1 MALPRHPAARASTLR
16 APKVRVVRF
25 SDQPS
30 WEPSFWG
37 GDMIVFLKGRNA
49 MASALLKKEKER
61 AHRPDSIYLAA
72 SIEAL
77 WEAPPQRRACLVAT
91 RTNSGTRGG
100 DEKLHFVHTASFPE
114 CTE

>member
-25 SDQPS
+25 FGPAKLGA
-30 WEPSFWG
+30 FILG
-37 GDMIVFLKGRNA
+37 GGFPKKRDGLSI
-49 MASALLKKEKER
+49 KEKER